1 MVKIATVCMSSDPRD
16 KVLNRN
22 NMIAYIEKAAEQQAN
37 LLVFPEEILT
47 GVGTTSMQQFNPEDK
62 RYMQEASELVPEG
75 ESTQI
80 FIDLAKKHDMYI
92 CWGMAER
99 NPERFDATHNVAV
112 LVGPEGYVGKYRKVH
127 LPLCERLFHY
137 PGWGDYPVFDTR
149 IGKIGLEVC
158 YDKCFPEVA
167 RTLALKGAQI
177 ILGPTCWPNITGTLD
192 DYDHK
197 VHTIFSQARANENM
211 VFFVDSN
218 HCGPFLG
225 GHSMIVGPNPGQII
239 ATTGF
244 DEGMAVAEVD
254 IEAEIKHARVIAMGG
269 SDILRD
275 RKAGSYGE
283 LTKFNEFNPYWGGP
297 VPGPCQCEE

>member
-37 LLVFPEEILT
+37 LIVFPEEILT

-112 LVGPEGYVGKYRKVH
+112 LVGH
-127 LPLCERLFHY
+127 
-137 PGWGDYPVFDTR
+137 
-149 IGKIGLEVC
+149 
-158 YDKCFPEVA
+158 
-167 RTLALKGAQI
+167 
-177 ILGPTCWPNITGTLD
+177 WP
-192 DYDHK
+192 
-197 VHTIFSQARANENM
+197 
-211 VFFVDSN
+211 
-218 HCGPFLG
+218 
-225 GHSMIVGPNPGQII
+225 
-239 ATTGF
+239 
-244 DEGMAVAEVD
+244 
-254 IEAEIKHARVIAMGG
+254 
-269 SDILRD
+269 
-275 RKAGSYGE
+275 
-283 LTKFNEFNPYWGGP
+283 
-297 VPGPCQCEE
+297 